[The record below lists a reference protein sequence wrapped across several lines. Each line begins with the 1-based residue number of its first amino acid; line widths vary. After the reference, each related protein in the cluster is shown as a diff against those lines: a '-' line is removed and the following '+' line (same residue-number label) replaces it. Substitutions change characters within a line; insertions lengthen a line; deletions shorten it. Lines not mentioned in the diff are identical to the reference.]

1 MDRVFNFDPLAGDE
15 VIVQLQQSQVGQ
27 LIYDERAGGSMLLF
41 DDGTSTTELAFFVRT
56 SADDLS
62 QQAWIDVI

>member
-1 MDRVFNFDPLAGDE
+1 

-27 LIYDERAGGSMLLF
+27 LIYEERTGGSMLLF
-41 DDGTSTTELAFFVRT
+41 DDGVSTTELAFFVQT
-56 SADDLS
+56 SADALS